1 MMRRE
6 VKLSAVLTAMLI
18 ALSAC
23 TVSTPFSNS
32 GATAAATATVSGAAV
47 TRGSAVA
54 SSAANAQTVQAMPP
68 LAATVVV
75 LVSPT
80 VPPPAPT
87 PVPMM
92 SLPPTKPPAS
102 SATIAAMQS
111 MQPAGATTQVVTITA
126 DESVNMRSGPATDT
140 DVVTLIPPG
149 TEVTVLEAT
158 VKATDNGTPWVKVS
172 SNSQTGYVR
181 SDLVG
186 PPHAPT
192 TPPAAMTGAA
202 PAAAGA
208 AATMRPAAMTTTT
221 GATATP

>member
-6 VKLSAVLTAMLI
+6 VKLSAVLAAMLI

-23 TVSTPFSNS
+23 NVSTPFSNS
-32 GATAAATATVSGAAV
+32 GATPAATATAAGATV

-54 SSAANAQTVQAMPP
+54 SSAANVQTVQSMPP

-80 VPPPAPT
+80 APPAAT
-87 PVPMM
+87 PVPMTP
-92 SLPPTKPPAS
+92 LPPTKPPAS

-111 MQPAGATTQVVTITA
+111 MQPAGAVTQVVTVTA

-149 TEVTVLEAT
+149 TEVAVLEPT

-172 SNSQTGYVR
+172 INSQTGYVR

-202 PAAAGA
+202 PAASGA

>member
-23 TVSTPFSNS
+23 TVSTPFSSS

-80 VPPPAPT
+80 IPPPAPT

-111 MQPAGATTQVVTITA
+111 AGATTQVVTITA

-192 TPPAAMTGAA
+192 APPAAMTGAA

-208 AATMRPAAMTTTT
+208 AATMRPAATTTTT

>member
-54 SSAANAQTVQAMPP
+54 SSAANAQTVQSMPP

-92 SLPPTKPPAS
+92 PLPPTKPPAS

-111 MQPAGATTQVVTITA
+111 AGATTQVVTITA

-192 TPPAAMTGAA
+192 APPAAMTGAT